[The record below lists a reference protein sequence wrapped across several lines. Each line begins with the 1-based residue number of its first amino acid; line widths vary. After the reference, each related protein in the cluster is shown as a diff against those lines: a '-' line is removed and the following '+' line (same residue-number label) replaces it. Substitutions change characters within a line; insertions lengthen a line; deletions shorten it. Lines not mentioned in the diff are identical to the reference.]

1 MIILEESTKDVRS
14 IYQEPNALSSQS
26 MFLCSKIVD
35 KILKG
40 SYSLSVCVH
49 VFVYVLMLTL
59 IFHIFLRETLK
70 YISYLNT
77 ENI

>member
-1 MIILEESTKDVRS
+1 
-14 IYQEPNALSSQS
+14 

-40 SYSLSVCVH
+40 SYSLSVCVCVCMH

>member
-1 MIILEESTKDVRS
+1 
-14 IYQEPNALSSQS
+14 

>member
-1 MIILEESTKDVRS
+1 
-14 IYQEPNALSSQS
+14 

-40 SYSLSVCVH
+40 PCSLSVCVH

-59 IFHIFLRETLK
+59 NCHIFLRETPK